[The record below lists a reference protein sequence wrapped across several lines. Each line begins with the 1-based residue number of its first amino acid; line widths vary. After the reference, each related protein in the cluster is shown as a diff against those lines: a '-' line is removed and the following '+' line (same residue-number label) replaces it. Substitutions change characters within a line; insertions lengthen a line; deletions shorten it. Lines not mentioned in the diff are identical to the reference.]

1 MSIDYLQYVASYKK
15 EIKNQHSNNDKHI
28 SLPRRAPALTHS
40 TNNKNLTKIHPGP
53 YVKKNKKYR
62 VLLAESNSGV
72 RAVIK
77 LYLESL
83 NFDYITADSGDE
95 AIRLFSDTVA
105 NRRKN
110 YDVVLLDSHLDGLS
124 GLEVAIEIHKQCPY
138 QRIMI
143 MSASPREHLPNKLL
157 KSAKI
162 HESDIF
168 TRPFRLAELI
178 CSIEPIR

>member
-1 MSIDYLQYVASYKK
+1 MSFDYLHYVASYKK
-15 EIKNQHSNNDKHI
+15 NVKNQNSKSDKHI
-28 SLPRRAPALTHS
+28 SLPKRTSARTLLH
-40 TNNKNLTKIHPGP
+40 NDKNLTKVHPNSKI
-53 YVKKNKKYR
+53 KKNKKYR

-83 NFDYITADSGDE
+83 NFDYITADRGDE
-95 AIRLFSDTVA
+95 ALRLFSDTVA

-162 HESDIF
+162 HESEIF